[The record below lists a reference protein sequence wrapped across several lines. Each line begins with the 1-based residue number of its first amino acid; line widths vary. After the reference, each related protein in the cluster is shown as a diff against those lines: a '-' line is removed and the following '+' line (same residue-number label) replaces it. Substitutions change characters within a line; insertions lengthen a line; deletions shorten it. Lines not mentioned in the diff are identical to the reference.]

1 MQRRSAIVITVL
13 FRPGFHAGELFLM
26 MTGTTKFSFQ
36 SGRPAGVGTA
46 AAFDTI
52 GAPDHWLEGRQI
64 DLDPRLMEESHR
76 LRYQVYCIER
86 GFLNPDDYPD
96 QCERDEFDRHSLHL
110 GVVDAA
116 GMLLATARLVK
127 VNIAGL
133 PLFRHCQIYRGES
146 ELYQETTRVA
156 EISRLCIS
164 RALRKRRVGSASV
177 AIQLYRA
184 IYQASKRNGF
194 THWLVATEPSLQR
207 LLASLRVPFR
217 EVGPRTDYYGPVAP
231 YLVDLSKWDEVI
243 VSRSLP
249 VLHSFLDGLEPEF
262 NPAARV
268 VLM

>member
-1 MQRRSAIVITVL
+1 
-13 FRPGFHAGELFLM
+13 M
-26 MTGTTKFSFQ
+26 MTGTTEISFQ
-36 SGRPAGVGTA
+36 FGRPADVGAA
-46 AAFDTI
+46 AAFH
-52 GAPDHWLEGRQI
+52 AFASPDHWLEGRQI
-64 DLDPRLMEESHR
+64 DSDSRLMEESHR
-76 LRYQVYCIER
+76 LRYQVYCVER

-110 GVVDAA
+110 GVMDGA
-116 GMLLATARLVK
+116 GTLLATARLVK
-127 VNIAGL
+127 VNRAGL

-146 ELYQETTRVA
+146 ELYRETTRVA

-164 RALRKRRVGSASV
+164 RAVRKRRIGGASLAV
-177 AIQLYRA
+177 ELYRA
-184 IYQASKRNGF
+184 IYQVSKRNGF

-249 VLHSFLDGLEPEF
+249 ALHSFLDGLEPQF
-262 NPAARV
+262 NPAAA
-268 VLM
+268 LAMM